1 VTLGRNATGGTAP
14 ARRNVAHAQSMG
26 STQRR
31 AESERQYQTSRLCL
45 HHKGVGGRLLDRRIK
60 EALLEMYLTKLD

>member
-1 VTLGRNATGGTAP
+1 
-14 ARRNVAHAQSMG
+14 MG